1 MKVIKSF
8 DDFSITPT
16 FESGDNY
23 PAGAANDPS
32 APWNKEDYDTD
43 REVNLKPSE
52 IKFEVVATDHREF
65 AILKEK
71 ATGKMFM
78 VGFDPSEME
87 EYVEYERIPVG
98 RDEDGIEYE
107 YEYMEPDDYAIEAFA
122 TDKARNEGA
131 GKGLYD
137 FESSKVAEIDME
149 LAKDMY
155 DSLVQ
160 FLDKYSSSNNRKDEM
175 KKVQK
180 MVEVLKGL
188 LENLK

>member
-1 MKVIKSF
+1 MKSIK
-8 DDFSITPT
+8 T
-16 FESGDNY
+16 FEDFFNGNTSESNDNY
-23 PAGAANDPS
+23 PPGAANDPS

-52 IKFEVVATDHREF
+52 IKFEVIATDHREF

-78 VGFDPSEME
+78 VGFEPSEME
-87 EYVEYERIPVG
+87 EYVEYEMIPVG

-107 YEYMEPDDYAIEAFA
+107 YEYMDPDDYAIEAFA
-122 TDKARNEGA
+122 TEKVRNEGT

-160 FLDKYSSSNNRKDEM
+160 FLDKYSSSNTRKDEI

>member
-1 MKVIKSF
+1 MKSIK
-8 DDFSITPT
+8 T
-16 FESGDNY
+16 FEDFFTGSTSESNDNY
-23 PAGAANDPS
+23 APGSAYDPN

-43 REVNLKPSE
+43 REVNLKPAE

-78 VGFDPSEME
+78 VGFEPSEME

-122 TDKARNEGA
+122 TDKARNEGT
-131 GKGLYD
+131 GKGLSD

-160 FLDKYSSSNNRKDEM
+160 FLDKYSFSNTRQDEM

-188 LENLK
+188 LENIK